1 MSDLPGP
8 GSAVEQVLPG
18 NPDDLDH
25 LASVLD
31 NYFDGAIDA
40 GRHLR
45 GLDSGGWVGEAA
57 DAFWSTVEDVLKRL
71 DGAAVAFEEASL
83 ALRSYSATLREAQAD
98 VRRALSLIDEAGTET
113 RAWGTT
119 NADAVISNLTSPYTG
134 SPVPIASDDPG
145 GSLRSQAGTL
155 IAEAKGR
162 VAAAAKYA
170 ADRLHIAAD
179 HAPNKP
185 GFWQRR
191 WHNIT
196 EFGGGAVEATAGMA
210 TFAFKLTP
218 AYELINPD
226 GYIENLTGVVKG
238 LAHGVT
244 HPVEFA
250 KAVVDWDTWA
260 QSPGRALGHLL
271 PTVALAIATAGGG
284 AAARGAGMAEGVE
297 GLAGE
302 HLELGMAAAARS
314 EAERLIT
321 TAARAEPAVTE
332 TLTDIAGTEG
342 AKLVGLEHRLKTVDS
357 LADKLTRQAST
368 QAGGT
373 TDQMLATEA
382 RSIRDTLR
390 YTIQSDDV
398 RYRGTFEATRS
409 ELEGRGFRL
418 QKVSNTW
425 AEPGSPEAGP
435 YRGINTQWTTPDG
448 HPFELQF
455 HTAESFKVKMETHAM
470 YEEFRNPSTSAARRL
485 ELNRAMTEMSDR
497 IPVPNGA
504 IW

>member
-1 MSDLPGP
+1 MSDLPAP

-18 NPDDLDH
+18 NPDDLDQ
-25 LASVLD
+25 LAGVLD
-31 NYFDGAIDA
+31 NYVDGATDA

-45 GLDSGGWVGEAA
+45 GLDSGAWVGEAA
-57 DAFWSTVEDVLKRL
+57 DAFWSTVEDILQRL
-71 DGAAVAFEEASL
+71 DNAAVAFGEVAL

-98 VRRALSLIDEAGTET
+98 VRRALSLIDEAGAQT
-113 RAWGTT
+113 RAWGAT
-119 NADAVISNLTSPYTG
+119 NAEAVIGNLTSPYTG
-134 SPVPIASDDPG
+134 SALPVSSDDPG
-145 GSLRSQAGTL
+145 ELLRCQGGTL

-179 HAPNKP
+179 HAPDKP

-191 WHNIT
+191 WHNLT
-196 EFGGGAVEATAGMA
+196 EFGGGAVEATVGMG
-210 TFAFKLTP
+210 TFAFKLSP

-226 GYIENLTGVVKG
+226 GYVENLTGIAKG

-250 KAVVDWDTWA
+250 KAVADWDTWA

-271 PTVALAIATAGGG
+271 PTVALAIGTAGAG
-284 AAARGAGMAEGVE
+284 ASARGAGVAEGLE

-302 HLELGMAAAARS
+302 RLELGVAAAARS
-314 EAERLIT
+314 EAERLIA
-321 TAARAEPAVTE
+321 TAAQAEPAVTE
-332 TLTDIAGTEG
+332 ALTDIAGTEG

-357 LADKLTRQAST
+357 LTDKLTRQAST
-368 QAGGT
+368 RGGGT
-373 TDQMLATEA
+373 TEEMVATEA

-390 YTIQSDDV
+390 YTIQSDDR
-398 RYRGTFEATRS
+398 RYGGTFEATRS
-409 ELEGRGFRL
+409 ELEARGFRL

-425 AEPGSPEAGP
+425 AEPGSPQAGP
-435 YRGINTQWTTPDG
+435 YRGINTQWATPDG
-448 HPFELQF
+448 QPFELQF

-470 YEEFRNPSTSAARRL
+470 YEEFRNPATSAARRL
-485 ELNRAMTEMSDR
+485 ELNRIMTEMSDR
-497 IPVPNGA
+497 IPVPDGA
-504 IW
+504 IR